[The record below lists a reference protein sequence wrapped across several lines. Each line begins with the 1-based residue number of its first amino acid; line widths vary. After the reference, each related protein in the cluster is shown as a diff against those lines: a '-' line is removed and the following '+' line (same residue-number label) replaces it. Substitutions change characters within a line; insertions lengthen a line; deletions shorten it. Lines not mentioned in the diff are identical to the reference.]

1 MTDNTDMQLT
11 DFYQHV
17 YQAGNLRSTDHARRW
32 TNGVLETLGT
42 VLDRRSKRAISKNLP
57 DELAT
62 SLNGVFWLLHFRDP
76 HYSSDEFCRRVAKR
90 SGNSDAEFARLP
102 TRAVFGGLRLF
113 IGPDLDQRV
122 ANSLSP
128 EVSLL
133 WQEARPD

>member
-1 MTDNTDMQLT
+1 MTDSSDMQLT
-11 DFYQHV
+11 EFYQHV
-17 YQAGNLRSTDHARRW
+17 YQAGNLPSLDHAQRW

-90 SGNSDAEFARLP
+90 SGNSDSEFARLP
-102 TRAVFGGLRLF
+102 TQAVFGGLRLF

-122 ANSLSP
+122 ASSLSP
-128 EVSLL
+128 EVNLL

>member
-1 MTDNTDMQLT
+1 MTDSSDMQLT
-11 DFYQHV
+11 EFYQYV
-17 YQAGNLRSTDHARRW
+17 YQAGNLPSLDHAQRW

-76 HYSSDEFCRRVAKR
+76 HYSSDEFCRRAAKR
-90 SGNSDAEFARLP
+90 SGNSDSEFARLP
-102 TRAVFGGLRLF
+102 TQAVFGGLRLF

-122 ANSLSP
+122 ASSLSP
-128 EVSLL
+128 EVNLL

>member
-1 MTDNTDMQLT
+1 MTDTADMQLT
-11 DFYQHV
+11 GFYQHV
-17 YQAGNLRSTDHARRW
+17 YQVGKLRSMDHAQRW
-32 TNGVLETLGT
+32 TTGVLKTLGT
-42 VLDRRSKRAISKNLP
+42 VLDRRSKRAVSKNLP

-76 HYSSDEFCRRVAKR
+76 NYSSDEFCRRVAKR

-102 TRAVFGGLRLF
+102 TKAVFGGLRLY

-122 ANSLSP
+122 ADSLSP
-128 EVSLL
+128 EVSLM